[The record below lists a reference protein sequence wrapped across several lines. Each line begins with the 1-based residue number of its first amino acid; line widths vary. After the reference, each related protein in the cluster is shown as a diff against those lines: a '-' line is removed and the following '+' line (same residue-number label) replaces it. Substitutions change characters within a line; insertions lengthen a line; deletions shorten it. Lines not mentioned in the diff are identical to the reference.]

1 MSNTSI
7 SCWAIACSSTVTKIM
22 VYGIKYEEKQG
33 ANSKHVVF
41 TYTDPSTMLNNVM
54 FSLIAV
60 TVVTSGSLESPPTTL
75 ALKC

>member
-1 MSNTSI
+1 
-7 SCWAIACSSTVTKIM
+7 M
-22 VYGIKYEEKQG
+22 VYGIQYYQQQG
-33 ANSKHVVF
+33 ANSKHVYFNYV
-41 TYTDPSTMLNNVM
+41 DPSTMLHNVM